1 MAENADF
8 SSLLEEIKENMPEL
22 YQEMEAYAQRTG
34 KSLAELS
41 KDEAFVSRYSARYSE
56 RKDAVTALDNAVDE
70 EIAGAGSEEDGAV
83 ADDDVAASGSEEAAA
98 SSETLAAVSDP
109 FRWEEFYAP
118 VPEVEAARFDK
129 AYDLLNGEEG
139 KAYRESPAWQGS
151 AFEFDNSENKS
162 LEETLN
168 LSACRRLASS
178 NEDITLENL
187 SSARAEES
195 ARIKVEY
202 YNSLYALSVGDKY
215 NSIKAETHLSRIF
228 KIDEA
233 VRAGKS
239 EKEIVLTHCFTFFNL
254 IFVILAVMLIIGGSS
269 PLNMGFLVVAVI
281 NTVIGIIQE
290 IRAKRAVERLTL
302 VAERPVAVI
311 RNGTRQE
318 ISPEAIVKDD
328 IAEFAS
334 GDTLPADGILRSGE
348 MWVDESLLTG
358 EADAVTK
365 VPGDEVKSGSAILS
379 GRGRV
384 QFTAVGGDSFAA
396 QLSREAQKNPG
407 AKKSEM
413 MRSLD
418 RLILFVGI
426 ALVPVGI
433 ILFYQEFCV
442 LKLGLESSV
451 EGTVAALVGMIPEG
465 LYLLTSIAMAAS
477 AVKLSRKKVLVQ
489 DMNCIETLAR
499 VDVLCVD
506 KTGTITEPDMEVENV
521 VPLVGGDPEYLEA
534 VLTAMYG
541 ASEPD
546 NATGKAIHELFGGE
560 TDWVCEKRIPFSPET
575 KWSGA
580 VFAGQGA
587 FLVGAPEFI
596 LAQRYEEYRD
606 TVDGWAEQGCRVLLA
621 ARYDGDPVPG
631 GLDPALVAPLALILL
646 SGRIREQAAE
656 TFGYFD
662 RQGVTVKVISGDNPH
677 TASLIAAR
685 AGIPGADRC
694 IDTSALETDEDFSH
708 AVSENTVFGRVTPE
722 KKRRLVAALQKQGHT
737 VAMTG
742 DGVNDLL
749 AMKQADCSIAFSSGA
764 QAASQLGSL
773 VLLNNDF
780 AAMPSIVAEGRR
792 VINNIQRAA
801 TLFLVKNIFSLFLSV
816 ISLFTDWPY
825 PLQPMHLTVISAL
838 TIGIPSFFLA
848 MEPNYDRVT
857 GHFLR
862 GVLRRA
868 FPGGLTNVFA
878 VLVCQA
884 FMVVFDL
891 PAASIATVCAGIL
904 AVVGMMVLFQVCKPF
919 GTFRRIVWGAM
930 LVCLIVVFTCLGEL
944 FELRSGTVQTNLLML
959 TLLLMTP
966 TVFFAMQRLF
976 DWGEKIFRRVFR
988 REKA

>member
-1 MAENADF
+1 MEERDF
-8 SSLLEEIKENMPEL
+8 MEEIDPSLGLTDE
-22 YQEMEAYAQRTG
+22 QVQSRTPAG
-34 KSLAELS
+34 KP
-41 KDEAFVSRYSARYSE
+41 VYS
-56 RKDAVTALDNAVDE
+56 
-70 EIAGAGSEEDGAV
+70 
-83 ADDDVAASGSEEAAA
+83 
-98 SSETLAAVSDP
+98 
-109 FRWEEFYAP
+109 
-118 VPEVEAARFDK
+118 
-129 AYDLLNGEEG
+129 
-139 KAYRESPAWQGS
+139 
-151 AFEFDNSENKS
+151 
-162 LEETLN
+162 
-168 LSACRRLASS
+168 
-178 NEDITLENL
+178 
-187 SSARAEES
+187 
-195 ARIKVEY
+195 
-202 YNSLYALSVGDKY
+202 
-215 NSIKAETHLSRIF
+215 
-228 KIDEA
+228 
-233 VRAGKS
+233 GKS

-254 IFVILAVMLIIGGSS
+254 IFVILAVMLIVGGSS

-302 VAERPVAVI
+302 VAERPVTVI
-311 RNGTRQE
+311 RSGARQE
-318 ISPEAIVKDD
+318 ISPEAIVQDD

-334 GDTLPADGILRSGE
+334 GDTLPADGVLRSGE

-365 VPGDEVKSGSAILS
+365 TPGDEVKSGSAILS

-396 QLSREAQKNPG
+396 RLSREAQKNPG
-407 AKKSEM
+407 GKKSEM

-521 VPLVGGDPEYLEA
+521 VPLSGGSPEYLEA

-546 NATGKAIHELFGGE
+546 NATGRAIHELFGGE

-580 VFAGQGA
+580 VFA
-587 FLVGAPEFI
+587 
-596 LAQRYEEYRD
+596 
-606 TVDGWAEQGCRVLLA
+606 EQGCRVLLA

-631 GLDPALVAPLALILL
+631 ALDPALVTPLALILL

-685 AGIPGADRC
+685 AGIPGAERY
-694 IDTSALETDEDFSH
+694 IDTSTLETDEDFSR

-780 AAMPSIVAEGRR
+780 AAMPGIVAEGRR

-966 TVFFAMQRLF
+966 TVFFAIQRLF

-988 REKA
+988 RETA